1 MKDLALEKLK
11 YPIGRFEW
19 KPTMS
24 EKSFEFHKIKIAN
37 YPNLLENKIKDL
49 NSNDFKKTYRPGGWE
64 IAQLI
69 HHIADSHT
77 HNYIRF
83 KQAILVDN
91 PTIMDYK
98 PSDWASTLDATVE
111 DITGSLQMIK
121 GIHHRWYIL
130 LNSIKLNDLQ
140 RCYFHPNRNRKYPLH
155 VALALYAWHG
165 DHHLAHI
172 ENTP

>member
-1 MKDLALEKLK
+1 MKDQALEKLR

-19 KPTMS
+19 KSKMS
-24 EKSFEFHKIKIAN
+24 QKSFEFHKKKIAD
-37 YPNLLENKIKDL
+37 YPKALENKIKHL
-49 NSNDFKKTYRPGGWE
+49 SSEDFKKLYRPGGWQ

-83 KQAILVDN
+83 KQALLVET
-91 PTIMDYK
+91 PVIMDYN
-98 PSDWASTLDATVE
+98 PSDWASTADATIL

-121 GIHHRWYIL
+121 GIHNRWSIL
-130 LNSIKLNDLQ
+130 LKSIKLNDLQ
-140 RCYFHPNRNRKYPLH
+140 RCYFHPNRDRKYPLH
-155 VALALYAWHG
+155 VALALYSWHG

>member
-1 MKDLALEKLK
+1 MNDQTLEKLR

-19 KPTMS
+19 ES
-24 EKSFEFHKIKIAN
+24 EMTQKSFEFHKKKIAD
-37 YPNLLENKIKDL
+37 YPNELGDKIKHLSKADL
-49 NSNDFKKTYRPGGWE
+49 KKPYRSGGWQ

-83 KQAILVDN
+83 KQALLVDT

-98 PSDWASTLDATVE
+98 PADWATTADATLE
-111 DITGSLQMIK
+111 DISGSLQIIK
-121 GIHHRWYIL
+121 GIHQRWSIL
-130 LNSIKLNDLQ
+130 LNSIKLEDLQ
-140 RCYFHPNRNRKYPLH
+140 RSYYHPNRDKYYPLH
-155 VALALYAWHG
+155 VALALYSWHG

>member
-1 MKDLALEKLK
+1 
-11 YPIGRFEW
+11 
-19 KPTMS
+19 
-24 EKSFEFHKIKIAN
+24 
-37 YPNLLENKIKDL
+37 
-49 NSNDFKKTYRPGGWE
+49 
-64 IAQLI
+64 
-69 HHIADSHT
+69 
-77 HNYIRF
+77 
-83 KQAILVDN
+83 
-91 PTIMDYK
+91 MDYK
-98 PSDWASTLDATVE
+98 PADWASTLDATVE

-172 ENTP
+172 ENTIKNRTIQDDFLL